1 MKKIFT
7 VIFLLLLFSVKVS
20 AENPYDEQYDISGA
34 DGLYDLLPEDA
45 TNTVERFDIDLSDP
59 DWVNGITPEGIFSQ
73 IGDFLKSGISVPLK
87 CGAGML
93 AVIILMAAASTFDG
107 FKNFSEIAS
116 YIFVL
121 VSSAGILMP
130 MFSLIESTAD
140 ATRGISTL
148 MTGFVPIYTGI
159 LVAGGQGITASGMSF
174 LLLFAANGVSML
186 ASFVIVP
193 LMSCY
198 LGIGMAGSVM
208 PIGGVNRLGDGIK
221 KTALWILTLTLTLFL
236 GLLSV
241 QTAVNKAADNLGL
254 KTLKFF
260 IGTFVPVAGGALS
273 ESLTTLLG
281 SVKLLKTSVSMFGV
295 VGIAATVIPVVLELF
310 VWRGVLFVL
319 DMAAELFG
327 VNLKTGILKAADCVL
342 SVLVGVLL
350 FTASLFIISLAVIS
364 GG

>member
-1 MKKIFT
+1 MKKILF
-7 VIFLLLLFSVKVS
+7 IILLLVCFSVRVS
-20 AENPYDEQYDISGA
+20 AEEPYKEQFDLSGA
-34 DGLYDLLPEDA
+34 DSLYDLLGEDA
-45 TNTVERFDIDLSDP
+45 TETINRFNIDLSDP
-59 DWVNGITPEGIFSQ
+59 DWVNTITPEGIFSQ
-73 IGDFLKSGISVPLK
+73 IGDFLKSGIKEPLK

-93 AVIILMAAASTFDG
+93 AVIILMAAALAFDG
-107 FKNFSEIAS
+107 FKGFSDIAS

-130 MFSLIESTAD
+130 MFSLINATAS
-140 ATRGISTL
+140 AVKGISAL

-159 LVAGGQGITASGMSF
+159 LVAGGESITASGMSF
-174 LLLFAANGVSML
+174 LLLSAAGMVSLL

-198 LGIGMAGSVM
+198 LGIGLVGSVM
-208 PIGGVNRLGDGIK
+208 PVGAVGRIGEGIK

-241 QTAVNKAADNLGL
+241 QTTVNRAADNLGV
-254 KTLKFF
+254 KTLKFL

-281 SVKLLKTSVSMFGV
+281 SVKLLKSSVSMFGV
-295 VGIAATVIPVVLELF
+295 IGISATAVPVVLELF
-310 VWRGVLFVL
+310 AWRAVLFVL
-319 DMAAELFG
+319 SLAAELFG
-327 VNLKTGILKAADCVL
+327 VELKTSMLRAADTVI

-350 FTASLFIISLAVIS
+350 FVAVLFIISLAVIS